1 MVWGS
6 PIPMK
11 AMDGRPLEEQLP
23 RGTPTLGRAAGF
35 PAPVHLQ
42 FLSGSGWH
50 EFQGGIKAR
59 ILLAICFLLDWLWLT
74 IAGFLEVLQEALI
87 QGRMSAPDSF
97 FIVFEKCMTG
107 KVTMS
112 THCPSLWCGVN
123 HVHTVVSCS
132 HFWSNEWEVLGQR
145 WNFRIAPF
153 CQRKTQPSLSWRCLV
168 ASFPMFL
175 KHLIDMSFD
184 CIKCFGQEP
193 CNAIEVAVPEQ
204 LLDSEVGGGFANHP
218 DSPHRGYVRGMQ
230 PLRVKHRTDCEYDYP
245 GSQSPHGLAWPA
257 RAQDDWQRR
266 VWEANFG
273 NSCKEIFRAHR
284 PSGQITTGLCRRG
297 AGAE

>member
-1 MVWGS
+1 MDGLGS

-74 IAGFLEVLQEALI
+74 IAVFLEVLQEALI

-97 FIVFEKCMTG
+97 FIVFERCMTG

-112 THCPSLWCGVN
+112 THCPSL
-123 HVHTVVSCS
+123 
-132 HFWSNEWEVLGQR
+132 
-145 WNFRIAPF
+145 
-153 CQRKTQPSLSWRCLV
+153 
-168 ASFPMFL
+168 
-175 KHLIDMSFD
+175 
-184 CIKCFGQEP
+184 
-193 CNAIEVAVPEQ
+193 
-204 LLDSEVGGGFANHP
+204 
-218 DSPHRGYVRGMQ
+218 
-230 PLRVKHRTDCEYDYP
+230 
-245 GSQSPHGLAWPA
+245 
-257 RAQDDWQRR
+257 
-266 VWEANFG
+266 
-273 NSCKEIFRAHR
+273 
-284 PSGQITTGLCRRG
+284 
-297 AGAE
+297 